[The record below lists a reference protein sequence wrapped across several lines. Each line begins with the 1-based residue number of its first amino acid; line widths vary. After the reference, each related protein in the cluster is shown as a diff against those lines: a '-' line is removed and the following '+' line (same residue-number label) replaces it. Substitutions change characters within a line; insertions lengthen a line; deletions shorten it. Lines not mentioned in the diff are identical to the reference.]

1 MVGTMKREVILSKLK
16 RQIYGGKFLLG
27 IATATG
33 MSAVNAK
40 QGGADLIL
48 ALNSGKFRQMG
59 RSSLGG
65 YLPFANSNDLVKEFS
80 TKELLP
86 VLDDFPVLFG
96 VNATDPLI
104 KSDELIRYIKE
115 YNFAGVVNYPTVS
128 LIDGKFREALEEEEI
143 TFFQEVEF
151 IELAKN
157 NGLFTMGFVTNKK
170 EAEQMDKVGP
180 DIVCIHLGLT
190 EGGNLGAKKMHSFEN
205 MLSTIQEIC
214 AKLIERKSKSI
225 IMVYGGPIN
234 DLTEVRYIYN
244 KFPEIKGYI
253 GGSTFERINSEQI
266 LSSQIKSFKDAT
278 HTQHDNLTIQILEGI
293 EKYYDY
299 VDFVKKYISE
309 NYSTTIYISDLADFT
324 NLSSSYLS
332 DLFKRKVGVSF
343 TEYLI
348 KFRLNKA
355 IELMNSTNLRLV
367 EIASSVGYSDYAQ
380 FNKIFK
386 KYMKQSPKKYR
397 ESNI

>member
-1 MVGTMKREVILSKLK
+1 MNMKREIVLKKLK
-16 RQIYGGKFLLG
+16 RQIYEGKYLLG
-27 IATATG
+27 VATATG
-33 MSAVNAK
+33 MSAINAK
-40 QGGADLIL
+40 DGGADMIL

-65 YLPFANSNDLVKEFS
+65 YLPFANSNDLVRDFS
-80 TKELLP
+80 TREILP
-86 VLDDFPVLFG
+86 ILEDFPVLFG
-96 VNATDPLI
+96 VNATDPLMDSEKLI
-104 KSDELIRYIKE
+104 DYIDES
-115 YNFAGVVNYPTVS
+115 NFAGIVNYPTVS
-128 LIDGKFREALEEEEI
+128 LIDGQFREALEEEGI
-143 TFFQEVEF
+143 TFSKEVDF
-151 IELAKN
+151 IAEAKN
-157 NGLFTMGFVTNKK
+157 FGLFTMGFVTNTH
-170 EAEQMDKVGP
+170 EAELMDQVRP
-180 DIVCIHLGLT
+180 DIICIHLGLT
-190 EGGNLGAKKMHSFEN
+190 EGGSLGAKKMRSFEN
-205 MLSTIQEIC
+205 MLTTIQGIC
-214 AKLIERKSKSI
+214 ALLKECNSTSI

-234 DLTEVRYIYN
+234 ELIEARYVYN

-309 NYSTTIYISDLADFT
+309 NYSTTVYISELAEFT

-332 DLFKRKVGVSF
+332 DLFKKKTGISF

-355 IELMNSTNLRLV
+355 IELMSSTDLRLV
-367 EIASSVGYSDYAQ
+367 EIADLVGYPDYAQ

-386 KYMKQSPKKYR
+386 KYMNQSPKEYKK
-397 ESNI
+397 SNI

>member
-1 MVGTMKREVILSKLK
+1 MKREAVLNKLN
-16 RQIYGGKFLLG
+16 RQIYDGKFLLG
-27 IATATG
+27 VATATG
-33 MSAVNAK
+33 MSAINAK
-40 QGGADLIL
+40 EGGADLIL

-65 YLPFANSNDLVKEFS
+65 YLPFANSNDLVMEFS

-86 VLDDFPVLFG
+86 ILGNSPVLFG
-96 VNATDPLI
+96 VNATDPLLD
-104 KSDELIRYIKE
+104 SDELTHQIKE
-115 YNFAGVVNYPTVS
+115 CNFAGVVNYPTIS
-128 LIDGKFREALEEEEI
+128 LIDGKFREALEEEQI
-143 TFFQEVEF
+143 TFSQEVAF
-151 IELAKN
+151 IGKAKN
-157 NGLFTMGFVTNKK
+157 AGLFTMGFVTNIR
-170 EAEQMDKVGP
+170 EAEQMDQVSP
-180 DIVCIHLGLT
+180 EIICIHLGLT
-190 EGGNLGAKKMHSFEN
+190 EGGNLGAKKMKSFEN
-205 MLSTIQEIC
+205 MLSTIQDIC
-214 AKLIERKSKSI
+214 LKLKELKSTSI

-234 DLTEVRYIYN
+234 DLIEVRYVYN

-309 NYSTTIYISDLADFT
+309 NYSTTIYMSDLADFT
-324 NLSSSYLS
+324 NLSPSYLS
-332 DLFKRKVGVSF
+332 DLFKRKVGISF

-355 IELMNSTNLRLV
+355 IELMNSTNLRLI
-367 EIASSVGYSDYAQ
+367 EIANSVGYSDYAQ

-386 KYMKQSPKKYR
+386 KYMKQSPKQYR
-397 ESNI
+397 KSNI